1 MSCLVTRGG
10 KTNYTAFIQMF
21 DAHEKTLPRNY
32 MRTTIT
38 IINKLGR
45 VESTQTLP
53 NLRDREVLPD
63 RSSSQWKKSNAV
75 QRKK

>member
-32 MRTTIT
+32 TTTTTTI
-38 IINKLGR
+38 NKQTGEGR
-45 VESTQTLP
+45 EYSNLTQP
-53 NLRDREVLPD
+53 KR
-63 RSSSQWKKSNAV
+63 
-75 QRKK
+75 